1 MSSKGNQ
8 RLKRKNL
15 FSDTKIEPNMKALK
29 KEDIIAQF
37 DALKAKFDILEK
49 KNIDL
54 EKKNI
59 SLEKNNMTHIEA
71 IHLLEETVKILETQ
85 ARPSNVD
92 KISKEIQ
99 TDTLKLEDANKSIY
113 FCSDCD
119 YIADCVHDFND
130 HTHSSEAEDEV
141 EVSSYFDCKF
151 CDESFETLP
160 EVMKHNKLKH
170 TSSVQHCKQFL
181 ENNCFYSENCW
192 FLHSETFRKSEPSF
206 KCNFCDKKF
215 KTHNILREH
224 IKILHYQ
231 FVSNC
236 KNYSQ
241 CKFGPRKCWFLHQE
255 DREHAYQNAKYED
268 QTNDN
273 DDME

>member
-8 RLKRKNL
+8 RVKRKNT
-15 FSDTKIEPNMKALK
+15 FSDTKIETNLKALK

-37 DALKAKFDILEK
+37 DVLKAKFDILEK
-49 KNIDL
+49 KYIDL

-59 SLEKNNMTHIEA
+59 SLEKNKMTHIEA

-160 EVMKHNKLKH
+160 EDMKHQKAIH
-170 TSSVQHCKQFL
+170 SSSVQHCKQFL
-181 ENNCFYSENCW
+181 ENICWFGNYCW
-192 FLHSETFRKSEPSF
+192 FLYSETT
-206 KCNFCDKKF
+206 KF
-215 KTHNILREH
+215 
-224 IKILHYQ
+224 LHKNKYLEN
-231 FVSNC
+231 NC
-236 KNYSQ
+236 KDNN
-241 CKFGPRKCWFLHQE
+241 
-255 DREHAYQNAKYED
+255 QNSK
-268 QTNDN
+268 
-273 DDME
+273 